1 MNDLYSNL
9 LRATSNLDDIIYPR
23 TAKIIKEDNDYYT
36 VFEEENELYH
46 QQVQALTNVS
56 VGDKVVLLFLNN
68 SLYQPIILG
77 AINNDEEYV
86 TRTEFY
92 NVIGDAINYINR

>member
-1 MNDLYSNL
+1 MSELYTNL

-23 TAKIIKEDNDYYT
+23 TAKIINEDNNLYT
-36 VFEEENELYH
+36 VFEEENNLYH
-46 QQVQALTNVS
+46 QNVPAINSVS

-77 AINNDEEYV
+77 AINTDEEFV